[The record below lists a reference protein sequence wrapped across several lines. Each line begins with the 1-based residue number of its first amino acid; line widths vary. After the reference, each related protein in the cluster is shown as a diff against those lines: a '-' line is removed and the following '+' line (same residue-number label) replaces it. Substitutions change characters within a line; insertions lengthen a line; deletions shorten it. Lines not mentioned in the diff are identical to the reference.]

1 MSNGPA
7 TEHAKAEAAIGE
19 RGVGEIGIDP
29 ILGYAALAGV
39 TDEMLD
45 AEGRIKPVWENLI
58 AHLSRLS
65 EAELHERF
73 ARADRYLRDAGV
85 FYRTYA
91 APGTTAGSG
100 SGERAWPISHI
111 PVLIAEKEWE
121 EISRG
126 LKQRADL
133 LEAMLADI
141 YGDNKLVEEGFLPP
155 QLVAGNPEFLRPLV
169 GIKPVSGHYLHFCS
183 FEIGRGPD
191 GDWWVL
197 ADRTQAPSGAG
208 FALENRVATTRALSD
223 IYAESHVHR
232 LASFFGAFRDALQ
245 SHKQY
250 PDDRIAVLSPG
261 PANETYFEHA
271 YIARYLGFMLLEG
284 EDLTVLNNRVMVRTA
299 AGLKPI
305 GVLWRRL
312 DASYA
317 DPMELNQSSHIGT
330 PGMVQALRSGSLTLV
345 NALGSGILETR
356 ALLAFMP
363 AICRRLL
370 GEAPIMPSI
379 ATWWCGQKAERD
391 HVAKNIGRMVIGP
404 AYSGLPFF
412 DDNGQSVLGSAL
424 RETAKESIG
433 EWLSS
438 EGAKLVGQEVVTLS
452 TTPAYVDGKLVPRPM
467 SLRVFAARTEDGWQL
482 MPGGFARI
490 GSGDDVAAIA
500 MQAGGTAADVWIVS
514 DKPVDKPTLLPPEE
528 SFTRNMPGSLP
539 SRAADNLFWLGRYI
553 ERSEGALRI
562 LRSWHLR
569 YAESADPDAPL
580 LVDVAGYLK
589 SIDMDMAKAVPAPLL
604 SHLNSAIYSA
614 SNIRDRFSPD
624 GWLAL
629 TDLAKTTKRFHETAQ
644 PGDDAAHASTILL
657 RKLAGFA
664 GLVHENMYR
673 FTGWRFLS
681 IGRYLERGLHMT
693 RLLAHMSGPDAPD
706 GSLDMLLEIGDSVM
720 THRRRYNVNTAR
732 LTVADLLALDP
743 LNPRSILF
751 QLAEIRTEVEQLPN
765 AVLNGQMSP
774 FYREA
779 MRLHSGLA
787 VMTPEGMDVEV
798 YRKLEQEL
806 ERLSDILART
816 YFN

>member
-1 MSNGPA
+1 MDEEI
-7 TEHAKAEAAIGE
+7 EH
-19 RGVGEIGIDP
+19 DP
-29 ILGYAALAGV
+29 ILGYAALPGV
-39 TDEMLD
+39 ADEMLD
-45 AEGRIKPVWENLI
+45 AKGEIKPVWQNLI

-65 EAELHERF
+65 EGDLYERF

-85 FYRTYA
+85 FYRTYGGA
-91 APGTTAGSG
+91 GPGGT
-100 SGERAWPISHI
+100 GERNWPLSHI
-111 PVLIAEKEWE
+111 PVLIQENEWE
-121 EISRG
+121 NISRG
-126 LKQRADL
+126 LQQRADL
-133 LEAMLADI
+133 LEAMIADI
-141 YGDNKLVEEGFLPP
+141 YGENRLVQEGFVPP
-155 QLVAGNPEFLRPLV
+155 QLIAANPEFLRPLV
-169 GIKPVSGHYLHFCS
+169 GVKPVGGHYLHFCS

-191 GDWWVL
+191 GNWWVL

-208 FALENRVATTRALSD
+208 FALENRVATTRAFSD
-223 IYAESHVHR
+223 IYGETHVHR

-245 SHKQY
+245 SRKQY

-284 EDLTVLNNRVMVRTA
+284 EDLTVVNNRVMVRTV
-299 AGLKPI
+299 AGLKPV

-317 DPMELNQSSHIGT
+317 DPLELDQNSHIGT

-356 ALLAFMP
+356 ALLAFAP
-363 AICRRLL
+363 TICRRLL
-370 GEAPIMPSI
+370 GEDPILPSI
-379 ATWWCGQKAERD
+379 ATWWCGQQSERE
-391 HVAKNIGRMVIGP
+391 HVAKNIERMVIGP
-404 AYSGLPFF
+404 AYSRLPFF
-412 DDNGQSVLGSAL
+412 DDNSQSVLGSSL
-424 RETAKESIG
+424 RETAKDTVG
-433 EWLSS
+433 DWLAS

-452 TTPAYVDGKLVPRPM
+452 TTPTWVDGKLTPRPM
-467 SLRVFAARTEDGWQL
+467 SLRVFAARTENGWEI

-490 GSGDDVAAIA
+490 GTGDDVAAIA
-500 MQAGGTAADVWIVS
+500 MQSGGAAADVWIVS
-514 DKPVDKPTLLPPEE
+514 DKPVSKSTLLPPEE

-539 SRAADNLFWLGRYI
+539 SRAADNLYWLGRYI
-553 ERSEGALRI
+553 ERAEGALRI

-569 YAESADPDAPL
+569 YAESADPNAPL
-580 LVDVAGYLK
+580 LADVTRYLK
-589 SIDMDMAKAVPAPLL
+589 SVDMDMVKAVPEPLL
-604 SHLNSAIYSA
+604 QNINSAIYSA

-629 TDLAKTTKRFHETAQ
+629 TDLAKTAKRFHEAAQ
-644 PGDDAAHASTILL
+644 PGDDAAHAATILL

-681 IGRYLERGLHMT
+681 IGRHLERSLHMT
-693 RLLAHMSGPDAPD
+693 RMLAHLSGPDAPD
-706 GSLDMLLEIGDSVM
+706 GALDMLLEIGDSVM

-732 LTVADLLALDP
+732 LTVNDLLALDP

-751 QLAEIRTEVEQLPN
+751 QLNEIRTEVEKLPN
-765 AVLNGQMSP
+765 AYDNGQMSP

-787 VMTPEGMDVEV
+787 VMTPETMNEDV
-798 YRKLEQEL
+798 YRRLEKDL
-806 ERLSDILART
+806 ENLSDLLGRT
-816 YFN
+816 YCS

>member
-1 MSNGPA
+1 MSKAPA
-7 TEHAKAEAAIGE
+7 TDRATETRIPK
-19 RGVGEIGIDP
+19 DP
-29 ILGYAALAGV
+29 ILGYAALPGIA
-39 TDEMLD
+39 DEMLD
-45 AEGRIKPVWENLI
+45 ANGQIRPVWRNLI
-58 AHLSRLS
+58 SHLSRMPEGDLQ
-65 EAELHERF
+65 ERF

-85 FYRTYA
+85 FYRTYGA
-91 APGTTAGSG
+91 QG
-100 SGERAWPISHI
+100 SGERNWPISHV
-111 PVLIAEKEWE
+111 PVLIDGKEWE
-121 EISRG
+121 AVSKG
-126 LKQRADL
+126 LVQRADL
-133 LEAMLADI
+133 LEAVASDI
-141 YGDNKLVEEGFLPP
+141 YGENRLVKEGFLPP
-155 QLVAGNPEFLRPLV
+155 ALIAGNSEFLRPLV
-169 GIKPVSGHYLHFCS
+169 GVRPVGGHYLHFCS

-191 GDWWVL
+191 GNWWVL

-223 IYAESHVHR
+223 IYGESHVHR

-245 SHKQY
+245 AHKQY
-250 PDDRIAVLSPG
+250 PEDRIAVLTPG

-284 EDLTVLNNRVMVRTA
+284 EDLTVVNNRVMVRTV

-317 DPMELNQSSHIGT
+317 DPLELNQNSHIGT
-330 PGMVQALRSGSLTLV
+330 PGMVQALRAGAVTFV

-363 AICRRLL
+363 TVCRRLL
-370 GEAPIMPSI
+370 GEDLLMPSI

-391 HVAKNIGRMVIGP
+391 HVAKNIEKMVIGP
-404 AYSGLPFF
+404 AYSRLPFF
-412 DDNGQSVLGSAL
+412 DDNGQSVLGSSL
-424 RETAKESIG
+424 RKAAKESVG
-433 EWLSS
+433 DWLSS
-438 EGAKLVGQEVVTLS
+438 EGSKLVGQEVVTLS
-452 TTPAYVDGKLVPRPM
+452 TTPAYVNGKLVPRPM
-467 SLRVFAARTEDGWQL
+467 SLRVFAARTENGWQI

-490 GSGDDVAAIA
+490 GSGPDVAAIA
-500 MQAGGTAADVWIVS
+500 MQAGGAAADVWIVS
-514 DKPVDKPTLLPPEE
+514 DKPVPKPTLLPPEE

-539 SRAADNLFWLGRYI
+539 SRAADNLYWLGRYI
-553 ERSEGALRI
+553 ERAEGALRI
-562 LRSWHLR
+562 LRAWHLR
-569 YAESADPDAPL
+569 YAESADPKQPL
-580 LVDVAGYLK
+580 LADVTRYLK
-589 SIDMDMAKAVPAPLL
+589 AIDIDMSKAVPAPLL
-604 SHLNSAIYSA
+604 RNIDSAIYSA

-629 TDLAKTTKRFHETAQ
+629 TDLAKTARRFHEAVQ
-644 PGDDAAHASTILL
+644 PGDDASHATTILL

-681 IGRYLERGLHMT
+681 IGRHLERALHMT
-693 RLLAHMSGPDAPD
+693 RLLGHMSGPEAPD

-720 THRRRYNVNTAR
+720 THRRRYNVATAR

-751 QLAEIRTEVEQLPN
+751 QLNEIRTEVEQLPN
-765 AVLNGQMSP
+765 AFVNGQMSP

-787 VMTPEGMDVEV
+787 VMTPEAMDHEV
-798 YRKLEQEL
+798 YRKLEL
-806 ERLSDILART
+806 EMEKLSDILGQT
-816 YFN
+816 YFS